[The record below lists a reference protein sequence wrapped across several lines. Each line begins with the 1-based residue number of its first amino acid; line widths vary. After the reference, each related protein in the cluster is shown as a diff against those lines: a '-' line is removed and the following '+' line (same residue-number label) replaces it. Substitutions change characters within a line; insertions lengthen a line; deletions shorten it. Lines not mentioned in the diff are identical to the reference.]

1 MLPTQG
7 PEHSS
12 ARTERF
18 LQMVDEEPYILP
30 EIDERPE
37 KWSKGAHL
45 GKQMQ
50 KINMQVQRA

>member
-1 MLPTQG
+1 
-7 PEHSS
+7 
-12 ARTERF
+12 
-18 LQMVDEEPYILP
+18 MVDEEPYILP

-50 KINMQVQRA
+50 KINMQVQRSCMLC

>member
-1 MLPTQG
+1 
-7 PEHSS
+7 
-12 ARTERF
+12 
-18 LQMVDEEPYILP
+18 MVDEEPYILP

-50 KINMQVQRA
+50 KINMQVWRACMTRCQSCGSTGCGCTA

>member
-1 MLPTQG
+1 M
-7 PEHSS
+7 
-12 ARTERF
+12 ERF

-30 EIDERPE
+30 EIDETPD

-50 KINMQVQRA
+50 KINMQVRPAENGARSIT